1 MVVTGIDDNQN
12 LSNMNV
18 DIASLSFNV
27 LSIKQGVTDEGYEV
41 SLIRKTR

>member
-1 MVVTGIDDNQN
+1 MVLTGIDDNQN

-27 LSIKQGVTDEGYEV
+27 LSIKQGD
-41 SLIRKTR
+41 R